1 LSYQAILICYNYSM
15 NLFRSK
21 KDDKKT
27 ERERVEE
34 RREEVLAQGR
44 KFKYPLQ
51 YTKHRI
57 VINTI
62 LIGAVILALSTLFG
76 WLALYKFQMTDE
88 LLYRVTAIF
97 PASVAEVEGEKVRFS
112 DYLMLYRSSV
122 LLVERQSTAMSDDE
136 SLKEQYKRAALTNA
150 EEYTY
155 ALKLAKENGVEV
167 TEAEVNAEFERH
179 RQVGGVDRSE
189 EGFLKI
195 LKDNFGFSKEEYK
208 RLLRLNLVKAK
219 VSEVIDKS
227 ASQVAAQVEQILN
240 SNGGNYKAAAESLGS
255 LVVYEETGGLVDS
268 KNIDGGRATEATK
281 LEAGGQSGKFV
292 SINGDGFYFVK
303 LIEKADS
310 RVNFVSIYVP
320 FVEFEKRFS
329 ELKRGEQIKEY
340 IEFKE
345 M

>member
-1 LSYQAILICYNYSM
+1 M

-27 ERERVEE
+27 ERERVDE

-62 LIGAVILALSTLFG
+62 LIGLVILALSTLFG

-97 PASVAEVEGEKVRFS
+97 PASVAEVEDEKVRFS

-167 TEAEVNAEFERH
+167 TEAEVDAEFERH

-195 LKDNFGFSKEEYK
+195 LKDNFGFSKSEYK
-208 RLLRLNLVKAK
+208 RLLKLNLVKAK
-219 VSEVIDKS
+219 VSEVIDKN
-227 ASQVAAQVEQILN
+227 ASQVATQVEQILN

-320 FVEFEKRFS
+320 FVEFERRFS
-329 ELKRGEQIKEY
+329 ELQRGEQIKEY
-340 IEFKE
+340 IELKE